1 MEEPTEEAPRS
12 RARPRVIT
20 ESRFETQTPAA
31 PPPQLFLPAPTAPP
45 AELPLEAIS
54 KTFTTTKIDKSTED
68 VSEPASASSVD
79 SSSAKEEVPAT
90 EPVSEVSKEAAS
102 TEGSSTTA
110 AARKGRVNP
119 RLQSSSTEAT
129 TANPRGRSRARSG
142 RRQDN
147 RGEEVAQ
154 QTAPVAQVVHHPNA
168 RINRGR
174 GRSSS
179 AEVKEESAPPSPR
192 ASVRVAKKLVASE
205 SRRNT
210 EVKAPLDLATDGRP
224 DQARREARG
233 YARSNSVTSPPEIV
247 PSPRTNI
254 VRVTRRPQ
262 QDVETPVRSNSIAPR
277 RNDRQE
283 RVRAASTTEAPS
295 RRNVDRRRGN
305 QQPSTTSAPAASR
318 PTDIR
323 SRSRSRLLVPPVLDE
338 QKLEVL
344 PLFESE
350 TATVRIAP
358 LATTRRRNE
367 NEIPTSPTPRKTT
380 PRHTT
385 PKPKPQWEE
394 ESKKPQ
400 VKETI
405 QVSNVKEITTKRK
418 IVRRKKIDRDG
429 ENASAESKTTE
440 RSQARPSTTAE
451 RSTERSARPSSTT
464 RAAKTVTEY
473 FDRSFLQSTDFPVWG
488 TTGLREKGTF
498 DDHNTA
504 WLNFDQV
511 TKVFNE
517 LEQKTQKAE
526 VPRVNGLDRGRN
538 FDYKNEIAQE
548 IPTWNYQG
556 SSVATTVS
564 RRESTTAVPR
574 TTEKQY
580 NDYGTEV
587 RVKDK
592 VKKKIVKV
600 AEAPQE
606 RRTNERT
613 RNGEGD
619 KERVRTT
626 ANPGRN
632 KASEREPYQDIYEY
646 RGPQSEKRTNDRI
659 VSQESNDYRQKQQFK
674 TTAAPENNDI
684 RQKEKQRVVIPIKV
698 NAPRH
703 NEKLHIKTTENP
715 DRRTTE
721 RHYRTSSTDPYDY
734 SSKEKQVKSTT
745 EVYDRRNS
753 GRQSGRVNERVTKQ
767 EQRLLAEIPE
777 GRSTTRVSTTPTTT
791 TTVTTTTTPSTSRTT
806 RLYSTP
812 EASTDRQRTR
822 EEAKVTVSQVITKSR
837 GSKKGT
843 KKKSDAKEEEDIDES
858 DNYPEPFKA
867 LIQAKKE
874 KDPTVDNVKVGVG
887 KKFNC
892 HHFSHAHSLGKRSS
906 HETQW

>member
-1 MEEPTEEAPRS
+1 M
-12 RARPRVIT
+12 
-20 ESRFETQTPAA
+20 
-31 PPPQLFLPAPTAPP
+31 
-45 AELPLEAIS
+45 
-54 KTFTTTKIDKSTED
+54 
-68 VSEPASASSVD
+68 
-79 SSSAKEEVPAT
+79 PAT

-102 TEGSSTTA
+102 TEGSTTA
-110 AARKGRVNP
+110 ATRKGRVNP
-119 RLQSSSTEAT
+119 RLQSSASEAT
-129 TANPRGRSRARSG
+129 TANPRGRNRARPG

-147 RGEEVAQ
+147 RSEEVAQ

-179 AEVKEESAPPSPR
+179 AEVKDESAPPSPR

-210 EVKAPLDLATDGRP
+210 EVKAPLDLAADGRP
-224 DQARREARG
+224 DQARRESRG

-247 PSPRTNI
+247 PSPRTN
-254 VRVTRRPQ
+254 VRSTRRPQ
-262 QDVETPVRSNSIAPR
+262 QDVDAPVRSNSITPR

-305 QQPSTTSAPAASR
+305 QQPSTTTAPAASR

-358 LATTRRRNE
+358 LATTKRRNE

-394 ESKKPQ
+394 ETKKPN

-405 QVSNVKEITTKRK
+405 QVSNVKEVTTKRK

-429 ENASAESKTTE
+429 ENAASESKTTE

-451 RSTERSARPSSTT
+451 RSTERTARPASTT

-517 LEQKTQKAE
+517 LDEKRNQKAE

-538 FDYKNEIAQE
+538 FDYKNEIVQE
-548 IPTWNYQG
+548 IPAWNYQG

-564 RRESTTAVPR
+564 RRESTTALPTERR

-580 NDYGTEV
+580 TDYGTDI

-592 VKKKIVKV
+592 VKKKVVKV

-606 RRTNERT
+606 RRNNERA
-613 RNGEGD
+613 RNGEID

-632 KASEREPYQDIYEY
+632 KASEPYQDIYEY
-646 RGPQSEKRTNDRI
+646 RGHQTEKRTNDRI

-674 TTAAPENNDI
+674 TTAAPENNDA
-684 RQKEKQRVVIPIKV
+684 RQKEKQRIVIPIKV

-703 NEKLHIKTTENP
+703 NEKQHIKTTENP

-734 SSKEKQVKSTT
+734 LSKEKQVKSTT
-745 EVYDRRNS
+745 EAYDRRNS
-753 GRQSGRVNERVTKQ
+753 GRQTGRANERVTKQ
-767 EQRLLAEIPE
+767 ETPE
-777 GRSTTRVSTTPTTT
+777 GRSTTRVSAAPTTT
-791 TTVTTTTTPSTSRTT
+791 TTVTTTTAPSSSRTT

-822 EEAKVTVSQVITKSR
+822 EEAKVTVSQVVTKSR